1 MENAM
6 RRRKGLRTGLPR
18 LVLLLQVGN
27 AVNFFGYGL
36 ILAFEII
43 YLHQFRGIATATA
56 GLVLA
61 TILGVA
67 TIVSPPTGALLDRFR
82 AKPILIAGNLA
93 SALGYAGFAFVDRPW
108 QAFACAALGG
118 AGVGAARVA
127 NQTLLLT
134 LVTPEQRA
142 ASFAVGRVASNLG
155 LGIGATV
162 AGFIVSSAQDL
173 RSFQTLYFVDAI
185 TYAGFALFVLVM
197 VPNSPAAPAQVSAG
211 ARGFRAVARDRLFM
225 IVIAANIVLIIPG
238 YALFSS
244 ILPPFVKGHTY
255 VGPAGIGIIKL
266 SNTLFIV
273 IAQLLMT
280 RLVKRMRRAQA
291 FAVLSLVWV
300 IALLAVLPATV
311 IHSQLGA
318 TVFLAGVAIVFA
330 IGECMHAVVIGPLV
344 ADLAPAHL
352 LGRYI
357 SVFGLMATAG
367 LALGP
372 AIGAEVLATS
382 PDAVWWGGALVT
394 AVIGVGFLLAGHRIP
409 DHPLAAPAQNT
420 VDDRALDP
428 A

>member
-1 MENAM
+1 M

-43 YLHQFRGIATATA
+43 YLHQFRGIGTATA

-67 TIVSPPTGALLDRFR
+67 TLVSPPTGALLDRFR
-82 AKPILIAGNLA
+82 PKPILIAGNLA

-108 QAFACAALGG
+108 QAFACAAVGG

-127 NQTLLLT
+127 NQTLLIT
-134 LVTPEQRA
+134 LITPEQRA

-162 AGFIVSSAQDL
+162 AGFIVAAAQDL
-173 RSFQTLYFVDAI
+173 RSFQTLYFLDAI
-185 TYAGFALFVLVM
+185 TYAAFALFVLAM
-197 VPNSPAAPAQVSAG
+197 VPNSPVAPARASVG
-211 ARGFRAVARDRLFM
+211 APGFRAVARDRLFM

-244 ILPPFVKGHTY
+244 ILPPFVKAHTY
-255 VGPAGIGIIKL
+255 VGPVGIGILKL

-273 IAQLLMT
+273 LAQLHAT
-280 RLVKRMRRAQA
+280 RIVKRMRRARA
-291 FAVLSLVWV
+291 FAVACAVWV
-300 IALLAVLPATV
+300 IALLAVLPATL

-318 TVFLAGVAIVFA
+318 TVFLAGVAILFA

-352 LGRYI
+352 LGRYM

-394 AVIGVGFLLAGHRIP
+394 AVIGAGFLLAGHRIP

-420 VDDRALDP
+420 VADRALDP